1 MIRDHDFHPPDDVR
15 LFQMPTPGV
24 LRLDDS
30 MFVAVVRYGDVVLW
44 HYAFRDHWFKV
55 NATTDLEGGLVETTA
70 PADVPPFAFNCDIA
84 TPMLRRGD
92 AVLAVDLF
100 LAVLVRSDG
109 VTYGVYDQQAFE
121 DAVRRGWVS
130 GREAAGASA
139 GLRELLGF
147 IESGRLVAFLA
158 EAHPFARV
166 DAPAAPAMQPVPLHH
181 VPLLQP
187 GVRPWW

>member
-15 LFQMPTPGV
+15 LFPMPIPGV

-30 MFVAVVRYGDVVLW
+30 MFVAVVRYGDIVLW
-44 HYAFRDHWFKV
+44 HYAFRDHWFRI

-70 PADVPPFAFNCDIA
+70 PDDVPPFAFN
-84 TPMLRRGD
+84 
-92 AVLAVDLF
+92 
-100 LAVLVRSDG
+100 
-109 VTYGVYDQQAFE
+109 
-121 DAVRRGWVS
+121 
-130 GREAAGASA
+130 
-139 GLRELLGF
+139 
-147 IESGRLVAFLA
+147 A